1 MQGYIEI
8 ENSLVEE
15 NEEFD
20 LQKQIGYWSRELQ
33 EHPPVGGADPEKLIL
48 QLKGQIDELV
58 RAGLEEEEAYW
69 IACKRVGFV
78 SFNWDEENGQADDL
92 SFIMARRSLL
102 ILAGVPFY
110 FLCYYLIKSIS
121 DSFFIILRSFDV
133 EPDMSV
139 NWLLRYFIGTCFVF
153 VLLMISIYRQ
163 EQRTINF
170 IDNFRL
176 TAKQVLG
183 LIGTAFVLCVTETSL
198 LPVSKRLLGGDTF
211 IQDKFYAI
219 IRGFDYLFPL
229 ILFSGFIILFS
240 KYYRKTKF

>member
-8 ENSLVEE
+8 ENSPVGEDGK
-15 NEEFD
+15 FD
-20 LQKQIGYWSRELQ
+20 LQKQIGQWARELR
-33 EHPPVGGADPEKLIL
+33 EHPPVGGADPEELIL

-69 IACKRVGFV
+69 IGCKRLGLI
-78 SFNWDEENGQADDL
+78 SFNWGEENGPDDRSL
-92 SFIMARRSLL
+92 IPVRRSLL

-110 FLCYYLIKSIS
+110 FLCYYLVKSSS
-121 DSFFIILRSFDV
+121 DLFFIIIRSFQV
-133 EPDMSV
+133 EPGTSV
-139 NWLLRYFIGTCFVF
+139 NWLLRYFIGTGFVF
-153 VLLMISIYRQ
+153 VLLMISVYRQ

-183 LIGTAFVLCVTETSL
+183 LIGTAFVLCITETCL
-198 LPVSKRLLGGDTF
+198 LPVSKRFLGGDSF

-219 IRGFDYLFPL
+219 ISGFDYLFPL
-229 ILFSGFIILFS
+229 ILFSGFIVLFS